1 MLLQYENDLNEVW
14 LFLQRNGGNHASHL
28 SFLND
33 KRFFWSQQKQVLI
46 IYQKAGNAYIVLGDP
61 IGKESLIYGAIH
73 EFHKYCR
80 QINMTPVF
88 YQVSIRYMAAYQELG
103 YGSLKIGEEAKVYL
117 PDFSLSGNSRKRLR
131 TCRNKFEREGYQF
144 SVLFPPHSKELLEEI
159 KEVSDAWLGS
169 RKEKGF
175 SVGYFYD
182 DYVARFPLGIVKN
195 QNEDIIAFA
204 TLAYNQP
211 KIDRTLVIDL
221 MRYQPEKS
229 PNATMDFL
237 FISIFNWC
245 KEQGYEW
252 CSMGISP
259 LANMK
264 DPDQSGMYEAAG
276 QIIFD
281 KVNHFYNFK
290 GLYQYKN
297 KFQPKWESR
306 YLVYQSN
313 FLPAVFLRI
322 IRLIHANQVA
332 TMGKFIL
339 ARNPLEKLKFGKRPF

>member
-14 LFLQRNGGNHASHL
+14 LFLQINGGNHASHL

-33 KRFFWSQQKQVLI
+33 KRFFWSKQKQVLI
-46 IYQKAGNAYIVLGDP
+46 IYQKAGSTFVVLGDP
-61 IGKESLIYGAIH
+61 IGKEFLIFGAIR
-73 EFHKYCR
+73 EFHQYCR
-80 QINMTPVF
+80 KINVSPVF
-88 YQVSIRYMAAYQELG
+88 YQVSTRYMEAYQELG
-103 YGSLKIGEEAKVYL
+103 YASLKIGEEAKVYL
-117 PDFSLSGNSRKRLR
+117 PGFSLSGNTRKRLR
-131 TCRNKFEREGYQF
+131 TCRNKFGREGYQF
-144 SVLFPPHSKELLEEI
+144 SALFPPHSKELLEEI
-159 KEVSDAWLGS
+159 KGISNAWLGS

-182 DYVARFPLGIVKN
+182 DYVARFPLAIIKN
-195 QNEDIIAFA
+195 QDGDIIAFA

-211 KIDRTLVIDL
+211 KIDRTLAIDL

-237 FISIFNWC
+237 FVSIFNWC
-245 KEQGYEW
+245 KENGYEW

-264 DPDQSGMYEAAG
+264 DPDQRGMYEAVG

-297 KFQPKWESR
+297 KFQPEWESR
-306 YLVYQSN
+306 YLVYQST

-322 IRLIHANQVA
+322 IRLIHTNQTVKNR
-332 TMGKFIL
+332 KFVL
-339 ARNPLEKLKFGKRPF
+339 VRNPFEKIKLR